1 MPEFR
6 PALSHSTANHL
17 ADTNAALAI
26 EQLLVNL
33 ARHSLAKVVA
43 QGSHLGAIAGRP
55 LGITPVGATGPERNR
70 PQPVS
75 DDCARF
81 LWPTAMGLR
90 GRRVGQVLRQFRD
103 ITTVPEGNPIR

>member
-6 PALSHSTANHL
+6 PALSHSTAHL
-17 ADTNAALAI
+17 ADTNAAIAI

-55 LGITPVGATGPERNR
+55 WASPLLVRQVPNGTGRSR
-70 PQPVS
+70 CRTTALAFSGLPQ
-75 DDCARF
+75 
-81 LWPTAMGLR
+81 WG
-90 GRRVGQVLRQFRD
+90 
-103 ITTVPEGNPIR
+103 